1 MLAGSSESLRTLGPS
16 ASWQMGIWRWE
27 LSLSKPH
34 TAEQLEV
41 ESSREDYCVG
51 SCWWVQRVPQLCL
64 LPASGFYG
72 WSYLRLVLDAGW
84 QFWEAPFPS
93 SSQRS
98 GAALWHCSKLACD
111 GWGLL
116 DSTLDPGVVAGWYSS
131 IQQSPGAWLLQ
142 GSGSEG
148 GRLDGCPFAAFDQC
162 LCGKHL

>member
-1 MLAGSSESLRTLGPS
+1 MLVGAEGP
-16 ASWQMGIWRWE
+16 
-27 LSLSKPH
+27 
-34 TAEQLEV
+34 TA
-41 ESSREDYCVG
+41 
-51 SCWWVQRVPQLCL
+51 
-64 LPASGFYG
+64 LPASGVG
-72 WSYLRLVLDAGW
+72 VLWLVLSETGAGRRVAVLGSSVPI
-84 QFWEAPFPS
+84 FFPEVRCS
-93 SSQRS
+93 TVAR
-98 GAALWHCSKLACD
+98 SKLACD